1 MAAKRSIRSL
11 SLKRTIMKVRSALIA
26 ISFTS
31 AATAQWAQVNNG
43 IANLS
48 NGAYTLGASD
58 GHVFAKTLTALYR
71 SADNGDTWQEIDPP
85 VATNTTECG
94 VFFNGRYFA
103 GMNASSACIYY
114 TDNNGDSWTEAPGA
128 PTATVVRGFLEYG
141 GALYAYTSSAGIY
154 RTTDGTS
161 WSAVNNGLT
170 NLNVIGMSAAGP
182 YFLAATIG
190 GGVFRTINAS
200 SWTQATGIAPGDLNG
215 ENTWRMGNFQY
226 YTAQGG
232 AVYRST
238 DFGSSYATW
247 TAPTQ
252 FGLGLLEVKRF
263 GTSLYIESRHFAGG
277 GLRDSLYR
285 STNEGANW
293 TNITGNLNAADLAGS
308 GILAHNGYL
317 FIGYNIISPGQGLFR
332 YALSTGVSGSDA
344 QLRPAVFPNPTTG
357 VITIELPSEVV
368 SSRYMLID
376 ALGAMIADGRA
387 SATQQVDLT
396 ALSPGSYTI
405 RWDDAR
411 IAPIR
416 VLRQ

>member
-1 MAAKRSIRSL
+1 MGQWLTLRL
-11 SLKRTIMKVRSALIA
+11 PMPNLMHMRTRYALIA
-26 ISFTS
+26 LCLTT
-31 AATAQWAQVNNG
+31 AAAAQWAQVNNG

-58 GHVFAKTLTALYR
+58 SHVFAKTLTALYR
-71 SADNGDTWQEIDPP
+71 SADNGDNWEEIDPP
-85 VATNTTECG
+85 VANNTTESG
-94 VFFNGRYFA
+94 AFFNGRYFA
-103 GMNASSACIYY
+103 GLNASSACIFY

-161 WSAVNNGLT
+161 WTAVNNGLT

-190 GGVFRTINAS
+190 GGVFRTINGA

-215 ENTWRMGNFQY
+215 ENTWQMGNFQY

-232 AVYRST
+232 AVYRSA
-238 DFGSSYATW
+238 DFGSSYTAW

-263 GTSLYIESRHFAGG
+263 GTSLYIEARHFAGG

-285 STNEGANW
+285 STNEGASW

-308 GILAHNGYL
+308 GILAHDGYL
-317 FIGYNIISPGQGLFR
+317 FIGYNLTSPNQGIYR
-332 YALSTGVSGSDA
+332 YALSTDVRESSVAD
-344 QLRPAVFPNPTTG
+344 RPAVFPNPTSGLAT
-357 VITIELPSEVV
+357 VNLPSAVT
-368 SSRYMLID
+368 SARYMLFD
-376 ALGAMIADGRA
+376 ALGSLVA
-387 SATQQVDLT
+387 SGWAASGHQLDLS
-396 ALSPGSYTI
+396 ALASGCYTL
-405 RWDDAR
+405 RWNDAR
-411 IAPIR
+411 VAPVR
-416 VLRQ
+416 VVKQ